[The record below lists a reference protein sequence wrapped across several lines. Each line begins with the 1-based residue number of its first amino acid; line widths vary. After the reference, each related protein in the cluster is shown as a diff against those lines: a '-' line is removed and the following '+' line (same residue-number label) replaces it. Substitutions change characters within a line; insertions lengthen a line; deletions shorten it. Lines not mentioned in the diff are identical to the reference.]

1 MMNSLIIRDGVED
14 PIAVLDHRGAGPCDG
29 REPTEAG
36 RQLEVGFATAGN
48 KSKVFRSIAHFISR
62 QGPDLLRTV
71 NVSGS
76 TYRSLRF

>member
-48 KSKVFRSIAHFISR
+48 KSKVFSSIA
-62 QGPDLLRTV
+62 PLP
-71 NVSGS
+71 VS
-76 TYRSLRF
+76 YQD

>member
-48 KSKVFRSIAHFISR
+48 KSKVFRSIAQLPISH
-62 QGPDLLRTV
+62 QDKNLTV

-76 TYRSLRF
+76 TYQSLRF